1 MKPTLPLSALL
12 SAIALAACQPQQA
25 DAPAASAPSAS
36 SPAPAAAAPH
46 GASAPSA
53 EAARKQ
59 EDPAFKADALLLL
72 KTIEEIGTQSSL
84 YLDSDDMRRKV
95 EEIRKTADQA
105 RRNRLTVEIYRS
117 NIRVYQDAVA
127 KLQDL
132 KVQDKETAALRD
144 LWIKKFQTD
153 IELFEIQI
161 KEQDNGLSDEQLQEK
176 YKDLYRQNRE
186 LAQDAAEQNMAFYK
200 RTR

>member
-1 MKPTLPLSALL
+1 MKPALPLSALL
-12 SAIALAACQPQQA
+12 SAIALAACQPQPA
-25 DAPAASAPSAS
+25 DTPAAPAAPASSPAPTEATSHDASAPSA
-36 SPAPAAAAPH
+36 
-46 GASAPSA
+46 ASAG
-53 EAARKQ
+53 KQ

-95 EEIRKTADQA
+95 EEIRKTADKA

-117 NIRVYQDAVA
+117 NIQVYQDAVA

-144 LWIKKFQTD
+144 LWIKKFKTD

>member
-1 MKPTLPLSALL
+1 MKPALPLSALL
-12 SAIALAACQPQQA
+12 SAIALTACQPQQA
-25 DAPAASAPSAS
+25 DAPAAAS
-36 SPAPAAAAPH
+36 SPAPAQAAPH

-117 NIRVYQDAVA
+117 NIQVYQDAVA

>member
-1 MKPTLPLSALL
+1 MKPALPLSALL
-12 SAIALAACQPQQA
+12 SAIALTACQPQQA
-25 DAPAASAPSAS
+25 DAPAAAS
-36 SPAPAAAAPH
+36 SPAPAQAAPH

-53 EAARKQ
+53 EAARIQ

-95 EEIRKTADQA
+95 EEIRKTADKA

-117 NIRVYQDAVA
+117 NIQVYQDAVA

-144 LWIKKFQTD
+144 LWIKKFKTD

>member
-1 MKPTLPLSALL
+1 MKPALPLSALL
-12 SAIALAACQPQQA
+12 SAIALAACQPQPA
-25 DAPAASAPSAS
+25 DTPAAPAAPAS
-36 SPAPAAAAPH
+36 SPAPTEATLH

-53 EAARKQ
+53 ASAGKQ

-95 EEIRKTADQA
+95 EEIRKTADKA

-117 NIRVYQDAVA
+117 NIQVYQDAVA

-132 KVQDKETAALRD
+132 KVQDKETSALRD
-144 LWIKKFQTD
+144 LWIKKFKTD

>member
-36 SPAPAAAAPH
+36 SPAPAQAAPH

-95 EEIRKTADQA
+95 EEIRKTADKA

-127 KLQDL
+127 RLQDL

>member
-1 MKPTLPLSALL
+1 
-12 SAIALAACQPQQA
+12 
-25 DAPAASAPSAS
+25 
-36 SPAPAAAAPH
+36 
-46 GASAPSA
+46 
-53 EAARKQ
+53 
-59 EDPAFKADALLLL
+59 
-72 KTIEEIGTQSSL
+72 
-84 YLDSDDMRRKV
+84 MRRKV
-95 EEIRKTADQA
+95 EEIRKTADKA

-117 NIRVYQDAVA
+117 NIQVYQDAVA

-144 LWIKKFQTD
+144 LWIKKFKTD

-176 YKDLYRQNRE
+176 YKDLSRQNRE